1 MLQPAIPTV
10 AVTAVRTGVGKSQTT
25 RAVAAT
31 LKEAGKKVVA
41 VRHPMPYGDLT
52 AQRVQRF
59 AELEDLDRH
68 HCTIEEREEYEP
80 HIASG
85 TVIYAGVD
93 YAAIL
98 EQAQAEGDVLAVG
111 RWQQRPPVLPAGRP
125 HRARR
130 PAPGRP
136 RDAVPPRGGEPPS
149 RRRDPD
155 QQDGFV
161 DARAGRAARGD
172 DRGHEPDGDGREG
185 ELEGDGG
192 RPRCDRRQAGAR
204 DRGRSHP
211 HARRDE
217 DRRRRGGCAALRGGR
232 DRGSAA
238 LGGGDDRRDVREV
251 RRRRGP
257 ARDGLQPGPAG
268 RDGEDHRR
276 GRCRPGRDR
285 HADRSAPRDR
295 HHASPRFGCATTSRC
310 FRIRRSCST
319 C

>member
-1 MLQPAIPTV
+1 MVFAYSDVSHEYVMHKASEALAAGANFLLLGPDATMLKPAIPTV

-80 HIASG
+80 HITSG

-111 RWQQRPPVLPAGRP
+111 RREQRPPVLPPGRP

-130 PAPGRP
+130 SAPGRP
-136 RDAVPPRGGEPPS
+136 RDAVPPR
-149 RRRDPD
+149 
-155 QQDGFV
+155 
-161 DARAGRAARGD
+161 
-172 DRGHEPDGDGREG
+172 
-185 ELEGDGG
+185 
-192 RPRCDRRQAGAR
+192 
-204 DRGRSHP
+204 
-211 HARRDE
+211 ARRT
-217 DRRRRGGCAALRGGR
+217 
-232 DRGSAA
+232 SAA
-238 LGGGDDRRDVREV
+238 
-251 RRRRGP
+251 P
-257 ARDGLQPGPAG
+257 
-268 RDGEDHRR
+268 
-276 GRCRPGRDR
+276 
-285 HADRSAPRDR
+285 
-295 HHASPRFGCATTSRC
+295 T
-310 FRIRRSCST
+310 
-319 C
+319 